1 MLALDI
7 AERETIIRRS
17 RIRPPGSRSC
27 AGCCCGRLNGGGAK
41 GSEDSLENGARRIR
55 GSVEVSALGD
65 RGLSKAHL
73 AVHRVTSG
81 RVLGSVAG
89 MPVLLLTTT
98 GRRSGKARTTPLTFF
113 RDGTAFVVIASNGGA
128 DRPPDWSLNLQ
139 DTPRAVVEIGTDKLV
154 VTARPASEQ
163 QRERLWVVII
173 ATYAGYARYQE
184 RTTRRIPVVLLTPE
198 SSQIARRP

>member
-1 MLALDI
+1 MVQVHVVSVARFRL
-7 AERETIIRRS
+7 RRWTI
-17 RIRPPGSRSC
+17 
-27 AGCCCGRLNGGGAK
+27 
-41 GSEDSLENGARRIR
+41 
-55 GSVEVSALGD
+55 

-73 AVHRVTSG
+73 TVYRVTGG

-113 RDGTAFVVIASNGGA
+113 RDGADLVVIASNGGA

-139 DTPRAVVEIGTDKLV
+139 QMPRAVVRIGTDKLV

-163 QRERLWVVII
+163 ERARLWVVVT

-184 RTTRRIPVVLLTPE
+184 RTTRRIPVVLLSPAVRGGWQ
-198 SSQIARRP
+198 S

>member
-1 MLALDI
+1 MVQVLGVSAV
-7 AERETIIRRS
+7 RS
-17 RIRPPGSRSC
+17 RRWAI
-27 AGCCCGRLNGGGAK
+27 
-41 GSEDSLENGARRIR
+41 
-55 GSVEVSALGD
+55 

-73 AVHRVTSG
+73 AVHRVTRG

-113 RDGTAFVVIASNGGA
+113 RDGTDLIVIASNGGA
-128 DRPPDWSLNLQ
+128 DRPPDWWLNLRQ
-139 DTPRAVVEIGTDKLV
+139 TPRAVVRIGTDTMV
-154 VTARPASEQ
+154 VTARLASEQ
-163 QRERLWVVII
+163 ERERLWVVIT

-198 SSQIARRP
+198 GPQVARRPSTFT

>member
-1 MLALDI
+1 MHVVSVARFRL
-7 AERETIIRRS
+7 RRWTI
-17 RIRPPGSRSC
+17 
-27 AGCCCGRLNGGGAK
+27 
-41 GSEDSLENGARRIR
+41 
-55 GSVEVSALGD
+55 

-73 AVHRVTSG
+73 TVYRVTGG

-113 RDGTAFVVIASNGGA
+113 RDGADLVVIASNGGA

-139 DTPRAVVEIGTDKLV
+139 QIPRAVVRIGTDKLV
-154 VTARPASEQ
+154 VTARPASEHD
-163 QRERLWVVII
+163 RARLWVVVT

-184 RTTRRIPVVLLTPE
+184 RTTRRIPVVLLSPAVRGGWR
-198 SSQIARRP
+198 S